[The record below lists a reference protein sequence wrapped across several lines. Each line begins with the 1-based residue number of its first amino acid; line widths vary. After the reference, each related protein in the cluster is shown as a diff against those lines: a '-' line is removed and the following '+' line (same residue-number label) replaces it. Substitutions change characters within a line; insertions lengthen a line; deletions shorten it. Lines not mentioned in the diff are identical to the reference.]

1 MHKQKEGENFIME
14 EINLKELWH
23 YFMSKIHIIIITM
36 MLGVLIG
43 NIYLFFIQTP
53 MYKST
58 TSLVLVNEASNNTT
72 ITQNDILLNNNLVQ
86 TYSEIIK
93 SRKVLSQVVRN
104 LDLEE
109 SVEMLSNSTN
119 VSAVTNTQ
127 LIKIVVSHSSN
138 QQAKKIA
145 NEIAEVFVEE
155 IQKIYKIQNISIVDK
170 AQAATN
176 PYNVSVVKQNIIY
189 LLFGMIAGVGITF
202 MIYYF
207 DTSVKD
213 AKTVEEKLNLTVLGV
228 VPKVGD
234 KHEKKK

>member
-1 MHKQKEGENFIME
+1 ME

-155 IQKIYKIQNISIVDK
+155 VQKIYNIQNISIVDK

>member
-1 MHKQKEGENFIME
+1 ME

-23 YFMSKIHIIIITM
+23 YFMSKIHIIIIAM
-36 MLGVLIG
+36 MLGVLLG

-58 TSLVLVNEASNNTT
+58 TSLVLVNETSANTT

-109 SVEMLSNSTN
+109 TVEMLSDSTS

-127 LIKIVVSHSSN
+127 LIKIVVSHESN

-155 IQKIYKIQNISIVDK
+155 VQKIYNIQNISIVDK
-170 AQAATN
+170 AQAAMH

-189 LLFGMIAGVGITF
+189 ILLGMIAGVGITF